1 MRWKGPGLGAKTRRA
16 FGGGAG
22 AAFVDVSA
30 AVFPTLAALFTN
42 TAPLNLGQRVRVL
55 EGGHRFQVVDAAAHR
70 LDPAG
75 NHLKVIPRSDGTI
88 SQFAFGAVGDLVA
101 DDTAPCQAAQD
112 TGLAIDDAGASF
124 LVSHLTVK
132 STVFAGRYLRKSG
145 AEGHF
150 LTIAAK
156 NVFLNGE
163 VDANRIGGAWKNAV
177 HCDGFDG
184 FRTGDDFVVRG
195 SNNVGVVAQN
205 TTDID
210 LRGRAYDCLNMG
222 FHSVNFLVDAQ
233 RISFDLFVDNS
244 GRETTCTNGGIKFHA
259 LNGAQIL
266 AATGHAD
273 VILFE
278 SVSMP
283 ANAVGI
289 EFFGSN
295 AETPGHSGDESF
307 CLNVNIT
314 GTVQG
319 GAIACTLH
327 GCPDAYA
334 VVQAVGPQNLG
345 LELTA
350 GSAGA
355 TFAAGSTVSNGVSVK
370 PKFAVTAT
378 GGCNGAVLDV
388 VVQDVDPLRE
398 PQAASFY
405 VHGSANVTIK
415 GATTQSAGKRYVRVY
430 ASPGLKVLGL
440 SATGAATAAFT
451 LDTAPCDD
459 LLVEDCIFQSIARPI
474 DAYGTF
480 ARATFRRTDFQNTGA
495 LVGGSATLT
504 EFTTEDCTFATHLF
518 GAALSKLDLP
528 DLQPVWSQSKIKGEM
543 NGSPAGLIEG
553 AVGSICTDTSTGL
566 VYAKTG
572 TTKAD
577 WQLQA
582 A

>member
-1 MRWKGPGLGAKTRRA
+1 MRWKGPELSAIRRHTSGSGAR
-16 FGGGAG
+16 
-22 AAFVDVSA
+22 FVDVSA
-30 AVFPTLAALFTN
+30 AIFPTLAALFAN
-42 TAPLNLGQRVRVL
+42 AAPLNPGQRVQVL

-88 SQFAFGAVGDLVA
+88 SNFAFGAVGDLIA

-112 TGLAIDDAGASF
+112 AGLAIDDAGASF

-132 STVFAGRYLRKSG
+132 STVFAGRYLRKPG
-145 AEGHF
+145 ADGHF
-150 LTIAAK
+150 LTIAAE

-163 VDANRIGGAWKNAV
+163 VDANRIGDAWKNAV

-205 TTDID
+205 ITQID
-210 LRGRAYDCLNMG
+210 LRGSAYDCLSMG
-222 FHSVNFLVDAQ
+222 FHSANFLVDCES
-233 RISFDLFVDNS
+233 ITFNLFVDNS
-244 GRETTCTNGGIKFHA
+244 ARETANTNGGVKFHA
-259 LNGAQIL
+259 LNGASIL

-278 SVSMP
+278 SETMP

-289 EFFGSN
+289 EVFGAN
-295 AETPGHSGDESF
+295 ASTPGHSGDESF
-307 CLNVNIT
+307 CFNVNIT
-314 GTVQG
+314 GSVQG
-319 GAIACTLH
+319 GSIGCTLH
-327 GCPDAYA
+327 GCPDAHA
-334 VVQAVGPQNLG
+334 VVQASGAQNLG

-355 TFAAGSTVSNGVSVK
+355 TFAAGSTVSNGASVK

-378 GGCNGAVLDV
+378 GGCDGAVLDV
-388 VVQDVDPLRE
+388 IVQDIDPARD

-405 VHGSANVTIK
+405 IHGSAN
-415 GATTQSAGKRYVRVY
+415 ATVRGSTAQSGGKRYVR
-430 ASPGLKVLGL
+430 AIAAPGLKVLGL
-440 SATGAATAAFT
+440 DATGTAEAALT
-451 LDTAPCDD
+451 LDTAPGDD
-459 LLVEDCIFQSIARPI
+459 LLVEDCTFAGIARPI
-474 DAYGTF
+474 DAYGAF
-480 ARATFRRTDFQNTGA
+480 VGGRIRRTAFHNTGA
-495 LVGGSATLT
+495 LVGGSGTLT
-504 EFTTEDCTFATHLF
+504 DFQTEDCTFATHLF
-518 GAALSKLDLP
+518 GTALTKLDFI
-528 DLQPVWSQSKIKGEM
+528 DLQRAWSQSKIRGELT
-543 NGSPAGLIEG
+543 GSPAGLIEG
-553 AVGSICTDTSTGL
+553 AVGSICTDTATGA

-572 TTKAD
+572 PTKAD